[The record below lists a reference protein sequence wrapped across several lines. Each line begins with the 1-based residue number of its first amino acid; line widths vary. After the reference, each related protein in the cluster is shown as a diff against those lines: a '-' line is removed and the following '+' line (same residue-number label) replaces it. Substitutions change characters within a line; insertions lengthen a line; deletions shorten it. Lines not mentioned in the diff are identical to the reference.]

1 MFVEEIAG
9 YPVSE
14 PMTVI
19 EPAFLSW
26 ATVKTLAA
34 SELGHILAVQD
45 GLHGR
50 RGPLIA
56 ASPSRHSVSGQ
67 SLGDRTQPAALC
79 PLADNALNNLRRQL
93 RRTAQANALGSRP
106 TVGTQT

>member
-1 MFVEEIAG
+1 MEEIAG

-14 PMTVI
+14 PMTGI
-19 EPAFLSW
+19 E
-26 ATVKTLAA
+26 TVKTLAA

-56 ASPSRHSVSGQ
+56 ASLSRHSVSGQ

-79 PLADNALNNLRRQL
+79 PLADNPLNNLRRQL
-93 RRTAQANALGSRP
+93 RRTAQANALGLLRRES
-106 TVGTQT
+106 VGGAPGD